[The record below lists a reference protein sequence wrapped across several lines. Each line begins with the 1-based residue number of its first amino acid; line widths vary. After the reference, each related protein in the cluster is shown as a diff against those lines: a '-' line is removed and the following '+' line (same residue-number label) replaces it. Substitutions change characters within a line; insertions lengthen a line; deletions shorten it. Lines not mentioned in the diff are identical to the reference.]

1 MSTSTET
8 ATPRLAPLD
17 AGTQGQTQAKT
28 QAQIEAL
35 GLQEK
40 VKELDEQG
48 YTVLQDPVV
57 HALTDRVQ

>member
-17 AGTQGQTQAKT
+17 AGTQGQTQAQT
-28 QAQIEAL
+28 QAL

-57 HALTDRVQ
+57 HALTDRVR